1 MDINSYKQALLDQQK
16 EKNEILLGNL
26 TARREEVYFDTYYT
40 KRKQNIYC

>member
-26 TARREEVYFDTYYT
+26 TARREEV
-40 KRKQNIYC
+40 